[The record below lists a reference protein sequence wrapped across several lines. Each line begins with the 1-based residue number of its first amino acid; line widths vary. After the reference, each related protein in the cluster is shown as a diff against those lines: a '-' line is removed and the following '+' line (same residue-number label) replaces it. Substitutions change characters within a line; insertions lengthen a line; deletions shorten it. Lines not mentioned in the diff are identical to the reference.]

1 MKRAFNIWIILN
13 LWVLIGIHAANQIG
27 ITANAPD
34 AVAVGD
40 QFRLSFTI
48 NTQNVRDF
56 RVGEI
61 KDFDVL
67 MGPSRSQQSSVQM
80 INGKTTSTSSITFT
94 YILMAN
100 KEGTFTIPAATAIA
114 DGKEVES
121 TPFKVKVLPK
131 DDANGIGGVGGNNDT
146 QSTGRNNASL
156 SATDLFVTSTT
167 SKTTVYE
174 QEAILLTYKIYA
186 AVDLRG
192 FDNVKLP
199 DFKGF
204 QSQEVELPNDR
215 HWELEHYRGRNY
227 RSTIYR
233 QFVLFPQKTGQLEI
247 ESARFD
253 ASVARA
259 TEAIDPFDA
268 FFNRGNTYV
277 EIKKTLTTPKIL
289 VTVNPLPSGKPDGFT
304 GGVGDF
310 SINSSLSSN
319 HVKANDAVTLKLNI
333 TGIGNLKLIKAPEVK
348 FPEDFEIYDPKV
360 DNQFRLTSTGL
371 SGSQTI
377 EYLAIPRNA
386 GNYRI
391 PALKFSYFDTKTKS
405 YKTLTTESYDLQ
417 VDKGDGTA
425 TQTVSN
431 FNNKEDLRILNEDIR
446 FIKQN
451 DVKLRPRGGY
461 FFNSLAYWMFYIIPL
476 ATLIFL
482 FIIYR
487 RQIAENANIT
497 KMKNKKANKVALK
510 RMKEAGKLLADGNC
524 DQFYDE
530 VLKALWGYTGD
541 KLSISSSMLSK
552 DNIEGKLLEHQVPQ
566 DVINDF
572 IDILN
577 TCEFA
582 RFAPGEEKNQNMD
595 KVFASALDT
604 IGKMENTIKH

>member
-1 MKRAFNIWIILN
+1 M
-13 LWVLIGIHAANQIG
+13 
-27 ITANAPD
+27 
-34 AVAVGD
+34 
-40 QFRLSFTI
+40 
-48 NTQNVRDF
+48 
-56 RVGEI
+56 
-61 KDFDVL
+61 
-67 MGPSRSQQSSVQM
+67 
-80 INGKTTSTSSITFT
+80 
-94 YILMAN
+94 
-100 KEGTFTIPAATAIA
+100 
-114 DGKEVES
+114 
-121 TPFKVKVLPK
+121 
-131 DDANGIGGVGGNNDT
+131 
-146 QSTGRNNASL
+146 
-156 SATDLFVTSTT
+156 
-167 SKTTVYE
+167 
-174 QEAILLTYKIYA
+174 
-186 AVDLRG
+186 
-192 FDNVKLP
+192 
-199 DFKGF
+199 
-204 QSQEVELPNDR
+204 
-215 HWELEHYRGRNY
+215 
-227 RSTIYR
+227 
-233 QFVLFPQKTGQLEI
+233 
-247 ESARFD
+247 
-253 ASVARA
+253 
-259 TEAIDPFDA
+259 
-268 FFNRGNTYV
+268 
-277 EIKKTLTTPKIL
+277 
-289 VTVNPLPSGKPDGFT
+289 
-304 GGVGDF
+304 GDF

-319 HVKANDAVTLKLNI
+319 HVKANDAVTLRLNI
-333 TGIGNLKLIKAPEVK
+333 TGVGNLKLIKAPEVK

-386 GNYRI
+386 GNFRI

-541 KLSISSSMLSK
+541 KLNISSSMLSK

-595 KVFASALDT
+595 KVFASALNT